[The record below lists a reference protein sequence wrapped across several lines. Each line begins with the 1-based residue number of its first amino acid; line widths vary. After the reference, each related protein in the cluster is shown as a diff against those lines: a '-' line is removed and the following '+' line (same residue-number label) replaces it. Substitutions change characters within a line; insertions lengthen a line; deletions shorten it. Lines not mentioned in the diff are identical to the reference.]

1 MQKRQKQLR
10 KLKEN
15 SAMRNFF
22 ILTITF
28 LLASLSANSQV
39 KDSELEKIQLSW
51 QLITSFYVDSVDT
64 QGLAEEAIVA
74 MLERL
79 DPHSVYIPA
88 EDVKTMNE
96 PLDGNFEGIGI
107 EFMILKDTLLVV
119 ATIPG
124 GPSEKVGLMAG
135 DHIIEIESENV
146 AGVGLTNSDV
156 FDMLRGPKGT
166 EVQLTILRDDKRLN
180 FIVERDE
187 IPIHSLEASYLISP
201 KTGYIKISRF
211 SQSTYQEFE
220 EGLKEL
226 KENDIENLVL
236 DLRGNGGGYLKAA
249 LDIADEF
256 IGERR
261 LLLYTDGMAIPRSE
275 YHSKPGDL
283 WENGKLIVL
292 IDEGSAS
299 ASEIV
304 AGAVQDWDRG
314 IIMGRRSFGK
324 GLVQRPFT
332 LQDGSEIRLTIAKYF
347 TPSGRSIQKPYHN
360 GLSEYHSE
368 IFERFEHGE
377 FMYADSVHMPDS
389 LVYNTLEK
397 NREVYGGGGIVPDVF
412 IPMDTT
418 YYTDYYRDLVAS
430 GTVNRLVMDMLDE
443 NRDLW
448 KERFPAFPD
457 FSSEFEVPD
466 SFIDEL
472 VKKGEENDIAPNQK
486 ELSISEEWIRLQIK
500 ALIARNLWDTGK
512 YYQTINPALPF
523 FDKVIELVEN
533 EDQYSKVFEKR

>member
-1 MQKRQKQLR
+1 M
-10 KLKEN
+10 
-15 SAMRNFF
+15 
-22 ILTITF
+22 
-28 LLASLSANSQV
+28 SANSQV
-39 KDSELEKIQLSW
+39 NDSELEKIQLSW
-51 QLITSFYVDSVDT
+51 QLITAFYVDSVNT
-64 QGLAEEAIVA
+64 HELAEEAIIA
-74 MLERL
+74 MLEKL

-88 EDVKTMNE
+88 EEVKAMNE

-119 ATIPG
+119 STIPG
-124 GPSEKVGLMAG
+124 GPSEKVGMMAG
-135 DHIIEIESENV
+135 DRILEIDGENV
-146 AGVGLTNSDV
+146 AGIGLTNSDV

-166 EVQLTILRDDKRLN
+166 EVQLTILRDDRSLN

-187 IPIHSLEASYLISP
+187 IPIHSVEASYLISP
-201 KTGYIKISRF
+201 ETGYIKISRF
-211 SQSTYQEFE
+211 SQSTHQEFR

-226 KENDIENLVL
+226 KETDIENLVL

-283 WENGKLIVL
+283 WEKGKLIVL

-332 LQDGSEIRLTIAKYF
+332 LQDGSEIRLTIARYF
-347 TPSGRSIQKPYHN
+347 TPSGRSIQKPYDN

-397 NREVYGGGGIVPDVF
+397 KRKVYGGGGIVPDVF
-412 IPMDTT
+412 IPMDTA

-430 GTVNRLVMDMLDE
+430 GTMNRLVMDMLDE
-443 NRDLW
+443 NREMW
-448 KERFPAFPD
+448 KEQFPAFSD
-457 FSSEFEVPD
+457 FSSRFEVPD

-472 VKKGEENDIAPNQK
+472 VKKGEENDIIPNRQ
-486 ELSISEEWIRLQIK
+486 ELSISEYWIRLQIK

-512 YYQTINPALPF
+512 YYQVINPALPF
-523 FDKVIELVEN
+523 FDEVIELVES
-533 EDQYSKVFEKR
+533 EDKYSKVFEKR

>member
-1 MQKRQKQLR
+1 
-10 KLKEN
+10 
-15 SAMRNFF
+15 MRNVF

-28 LLASLSANSQV
+28 LVASLSANSQV
-39 KDSELEKIQLSW
+39 NDSELEKIQLSW
-51 QLITSFYVDSVDT
+51 QLIAAFYVDSVNT
-64 QGLAEEAIVA
+64 HELAEEAIIA
-74 MLERL
+74 MLEKL

-88 EDVKTMNE
+88 EDVQAMNE

-119 ATIPG
+119 STIPG
-124 GPSEKVGLMAG
+124 GPSEKVGMMAG
-135 DHIIEIESENV
+135 DHILEIDGKNV
-146 AGVGLTNSDV
+146 AGIGLTNSDV

-166 EVQLTILRDDKRLN
+166 EVLLTILRDDKSLN
-180 FIVERDE
+180 FVVERDE
-187 IPIHSLEASYLISP
+187 IPIHSVEASYLISP
-201 KTGYIKISRF
+201 EAGYIKISRF
-211 SQSTYQEFE
+211 SQSTHQEFI
-220 EGLKEL
+220 EGLKKL
-226 KENDIENLVL
+226 KESDIETLVL

-275 YHSKPGDL
+275 YHSKPSDL
-283 WENGKLIVL
+283 WEKGKLIVL

-332 LQDGSEIRLTIAKYF
+332 LQDGSEIRLTIARYF
-347 TPSGRSIQKPYHN
+347 TPSGRSIQKPYDN

-397 NREVYGGGGIVPDVF
+397 KRKVFGGGGIVPDVF

-430 GTVNRLVMDMLDE
+430 GTMNRLVMDMLDE
-443 NRDLW
+443 NREMW
-448 KERFPAFPD
+448 KEQFPAFSD
-457 FSSEFEVPD
+457 FSSRFEVPD

-472 VKKGEENDIAPNQK
+472 VEKGEENDIVPNRQ
-486 ELSISEEWIRLQIK
+486 ELSISEYWIRLQIK

-523 FDKVIELVEN
+523 FNKVIELVEN
-533 EDQYSKVFEKR
+533 EDKYSKVFEKR

>member
-1 MQKRQKQLR
+1 M
-10 KLKEN
+10 
-15 SAMRNFF
+15 
-22 ILTITF
+22 
-28 LLASLSANSQV
+28 SANSQV
-39 KDSELEKIQLSW
+39 NDSELEKIQLSW
-51 QLITSFYVDSVDT
+51 QLIAAFYVDSVNT
-64 QGLAEEAIVA
+64 HELAEEAIIA
-74 MLERL
+74 MLEKL

-88 EDVKTMNE
+88 EDVQAMNE

-119 ATIPG
+119 STIPG
-124 GPSEKVGLMAG
+124 GPSEKVGMMAG
-135 DHIIEIESENV
+135 DHILEIDGKNV
-146 AGVGLTNSDV
+146 AGIGLTNSDV

-166 EVQLTILRDDKRLN
+166 EVLLTILRDDKSLN
-180 FIVERDE
+180 FVVERDE
-187 IPIHSLEASYLISP
+187 IPIHSVEASYLISP
-201 KTGYIKISRF
+201 EAGYIKISRF
-211 SQSTYQEFE
+211 SQSTHQEFI
-220 EGLKEL
+220 EGLKKL
-226 KENDIENLVL
+226 KESDIETLVL

-275 YHSKPGDL
+275 YHSKPSDL
-283 WENGKLIVL
+283 WEKGKLIVL

-332 LQDGSEIRLTIAKYF
+332 LQDGSEIRLTIARYF
-347 TPSGRSIQKPYHN
+347 TPSGRSIQKPYDN

-397 NREVYGGGGIVPDVF
+397 KRKVFGGGGIVPDVF

-430 GTVNRLVMDMLDE
+430 GTMNRLVMDMLDE
-443 NRDLW
+443 NREMW
-448 KERFPAFPD
+448 KEQFPAFSD
-457 FSSEFEVPD
+457 FSSRFEVPD

-472 VKKGEENDIAPNQK
+472 VEKGEENDIVPNRQ
-486 ELSISEEWIRLQIK
+486 ELSISEYWIRLQIK

-523 FDKVIELVEN
+523 FNKVIELVEN
-533 EDQYSKVFEKR
+533 EDKYSKVFEKR

>member
-1 MQKRQKQLR
+1 M
-10 KLKEN
+10 
-15 SAMRNFF
+15 
-22 ILTITF
+22 
-28 LLASLSANSQV
+28 SANSQV
-39 KDSELEKIQLSW
+39 NDSELEKIQLSW
-51 QLITSFYVDSVDT
+51 QLITAFYVDSVNT
-64 QGLAEEAIVA
+64 HELAEEAIIA
-74 MLERL
+74 MLEKL

-88 EDVKTMNE
+88 EEVKAMNE

-119 ATIPG
+119 STIPG
-124 GPSEKVGLMAG
+124 GPSEKVGMMAG
-135 DHIIEIESENV
+135 DRILEIDGENV
-146 AGVGLTNSDV
+146 AGIGLTNSDV

-166 EVQLTILRDDKRLN
+166 EVQLTILRDDRSLN

-187 IPIHSLEASYLISP
+187 IPIHSVEASYLISP
-201 KTGYIKISRF
+201 ETGYIKISRF
-211 SQSTYQEFE
+211 SQSTHQEFR

-226 KENDIENLVL
+226 KETDIENLVL
-236 DLRGNGGGYLKAA
+236 DLRGNGGGYLKTA

-283 WENGKLIVL
+283 WEKGKLIVL

-332 LQDGSEIRLTIAKYF
+332 LQDGSEIRLTIARYF
-347 TPSGRSIQKPYHN
+347 TPSGRSIQKPYDN

-397 NREVYGGGGIVPDVF
+397 KRKVYGGGGIVPDVF
-412 IPMDTT
+412 IPMDTA

-430 GTVNRLVMDMLDE
+430 GTMNRLVMDMLDE
-443 NRDLW
+443 NREMW
-448 KERFPAFPD
+448 KEQFPAFSD
-457 FSSEFEVPD
+457 FSSRFEVPD

-472 VKKGEENDIAPNQK
+472 VEKGEENDIVPNRQ
-486 ELSISEEWIRLQIK
+486 ELSISEYWIRLQIK

-512 YYQTINPALPF
+512 YYQVINPALPF
-523 FDKVIELVEN
+523 FDEVIELVES
-533 EDQYSKVFEKR
+533 EDKYSKVFEKR

>member
-1 MQKRQKQLR
+1 
-10 KLKEN
+10 
-15 SAMRNFF
+15 MRNVF

-28 LLASLSANSQV
+28 LVASLSANSQV
-39 KDSELEKIQLSW
+39 NDSELEKIQLSW
-51 QLITSFYVDSVDT
+51 QLITAFYVDSVNT
-64 QGLAEEAIVA
+64 HELAEEAIIA
-74 MLERL
+74 MLEKL

-88 EDVKTMNE
+88 EEVKAMNE

-119 ATIPG
+119 STIPG
-124 GPSEKVGLMAG
+124 GPSEKVGMMAG
-135 DHIIEIESENV
+135 DRILEIDGENV
-146 AGVGLTNSDV
+146 AGIGLTNSDV

-166 EVQLTILRDDKRLN
+166 EVQLTILRDDRSLN

-187 IPIHSLEASYLISP
+187 IPIHSVEASYLISP
-201 KTGYIKISRF
+201 ETGYIKISRF
-211 SQSTYQEFE
+211 SQSTHQEFR

-226 KENDIENLVL
+226 KETDIENLVL
-236 DLRGNGGGYLKAA
+236 DLRGNGGGYLKTA

-283 WENGKLIVL
+283 WEKGKLIVL

-332 LQDGSEIRLTIAKYF
+332 LQDGSEIRLTIARYF
-347 TPSGRSIQKPYHN
+347 TPSGRSIQKPYDN

-397 NREVYGGGGIVPDVF
+397 KRKVYGGGGIVPDVF
-412 IPMDTT
+412 IPMDTA

-430 GTVNRLVMDMLDE
+430 GTMNRLVMDMLDE
-443 NRDLW
+443 NREMW
-448 KERFPAFPD
+448 KEQFPAFSD
-457 FSSEFEVPD
+457 FSSRFEVPD

-472 VKKGEENDIAPNQK
+472 VEKGEENDIVPNRQ
-486 ELSISEEWIRLQIK
+486 ELSISEYWIRLQIK

-512 YYQTINPALPF
+512 YYQVINPALPF
-523 FDKVIELVEN
+523 FDEVIELVES
-533 EDQYSKVFEKR
+533 EDKYSKVFEKR

>member
-1 MQKRQKQLR
+1 
-10 KLKEN
+10 
-15 SAMRNFF
+15 MRNVF

-28 LLASLSANSQV
+28 LVASLSANSQV
-39 KDSELEKIQLSW
+39 NDSELEKIQLSW
-51 QLITSFYVDSVDT
+51 QLITAFYVDSVNT
-64 QGLAEEAIVA
+64 HELAEEAIIA
-74 MLERL
+74 MLEKL

-88 EDVKTMNE
+88 EEVKAMNE

-119 ATIPG
+119 STIPG
-124 GPSEKVGLMAG
+124 GPSEKVGMMAG
-135 DHIIEIESENV
+135 DRILEIDGENV
-146 AGVGLTNSDV
+146 AGIGLTNSDV

-166 EVQLTILRDDKRLN
+166 EVQLTILRDDRSLN

-187 IPIHSLEASYLISP
+187 IPIHSVEASYLISP
-201 KTGYIKISRF
+201 ETGYIKISRF
-211 SQSTYQEFE
+211 SQSTHQEFR

-226 KENDIENLVL
+226 KKSDIENLVL

-283 WENGKLIVL
+283 WEKGKLIVL

-332 LQDGSEIRLTIAKYF
+332 LQDGSEIRLTIARYF
-347 TPSGRSIQKPYHN
+347 TPSGRSIQKPYDN

-397 NREVYGGGGIVPDVF
+397 KRKVYGGGGIVPDVF
-412 IPMDTT
+412 IPMDTA

-430 GTVNRLVMDMLDE
+430 GTMNRLVMDMLDE
-443 NRDLW
+443 NREMW
-448 KERFPAFPD
+448 KEQFPAFSD
-457 FSSEFEVPD
+457 FSSRFEVPD

-472 VKKGEENDIAPNQK
+472 VEKGEENDIVPNRQ
-486 ELSISEEWIRLQIK
+486 ELSISEYWIRLQIK

-512 YYQTINPALPF
+512 YYQVINPALPF
-523 FDKVIELVEN
+523 FDEVIELVES
-533 EDQYSKVFEKR
+533 EDKYSKVFEKR

>member
-1 MQKRQKQLR
+1 
-10 KLKEN
+10 
-15 SAMRNFF
+15 MRNVF

-28 LLASLSANSQV
+28 LVASLSANSQV
-39 KDSELEKIQLSW
+39 NDSELEKIQLSW
-51 QLITSFYVDSVDT
+51 QLITAFYVDSVNT
-64 QGLAEEAIVA
+64 HELAEEAIIA
-74 MLERL
+74 MLEKL

-88 EDVKTMNE
+88 EEVKAMNE

-119 ATIPG
+119 STIPG
-124 GPSEKVGLMAG
+124 GPSEKVGMMAG
-135 DHIIEIESENV
+135 DRILEIDGENV
-146 AGVGLTNSDV
+146 AGIGLTNSDV

-166 EVQLTILRDDKRLN
+166 EVQLTILRDDRSLN

-187 IPIHSLEASYLISP
+187 IPIHSVEASYLISP
-201 KTGYIKISRF
+201 ETGYIKISRF
-211 SQSTYQEFE
+211 SQSTHQEFR

-226 KENDIENLVL
+226 KETDIENLVL

-283 WENGKLIVL
+283 WEKGKLIVL

-332 LQDGSEIRLTIAKYF
+332 LQDGSEIRLTIARYF
-347 TPSGRSIQKPYHN
+347 TPSGRSIQKPYDN

-397 NREVYGGGGIVPDVF
+397 KRKVYGGGGIVPDVF
-412 IPMDTT
+412 IPMDTA

-430 GTVNRLVMDMLDE
+430 GTMNRLVMDMLDE
-443 NRDLW
+443 NREMW
-448 KERFPAFPD
+448 KEQFPAFSD
-457 FSSEFEVPD
+457 FSSRFEVPD

-472 VKKGEENDIAPNQK
+472 VKKGEENDIIPNRQ
-486 ELSISEEWIRLQIK
+486 ELSISEYWIRLQIK

-512 YYQTINPALPF
+512 YYQVINPALPF
-523 FDKVIELVEN
+523 FDEVIELVES
-533 EDQYSKVFEKR
+533 EDKYSKVFEKR

>member
-1 MQKRQKQLR
+1 M
-10 KLKEN
+10 
-15 SAMRNFF
+15 
-22 ILTITF
+22 
-28 LLASLSANSQV
+28 SANSQV
-39 KDSELEKIQLSW
+39 NDSELEKIQLSW
-51 QLITSFYVDSVDT
+51 QLITAFYVDSVNT
-64 QGLAEEAIVA
+64 HELAEEAIIA
-74 MLERL
+74 MLEKL

-88 EDVKTMNE
+88 EEVKAMNE

-119 ATIPG
+119 STIPG
-124 GPSEKVGLMAG
+124 GPSEKVGMMAG
-135 DHIIEIESENV
+135 DRILEIDGENV
-146 AGVGLTNSDV
+146 AGIGLTNSDV

-166 EVQLTILRDDKRLN
+166 EVQLTILRDDRSLN

-187 IPIHSLEASYLISP
+187 IPIHSVEASYLISP
-201 KTGYIKISRF
+201 ETGYIKISRF
-211 SQSTYQEFE
+211 SQSTHQEFR

-226 KENDIENLVL
+226 KETDIENLVL

-283 WENGKLIVL
+283 WEKGKLIVL

-332 LQDGSEIRLTIAKYF
+332 LQDGSEIRLTIARYF
-347 TPSGRSIQKPYHN
+347 TPSGRSIQKPYDN

-397 NREVYGGGGIVPDVF
+397 KRKVYGGGGIVPDVF
-412 IPMDTT
+412 IPMDTA

-430 GTVNRLVMDMLDE
+430 GTMNRLVMDMLDE
-443 NRDLW
+443 NREMW
-448 KERFPAFPD
+448 KEQFPAFSD
-457 FSSEFEVPD
+457 FSSRFEVPD

-472 VKKGEENDIAPNQK
+472 VEKGEENDIVPNRQ
-486 ELSISEEWIRLQIK
+486 ELSISEYWIRLQIK

-512 YYQTINPALPF
+512 YYQVINPALPF
-523 FDKVIELVEN
+523 FDEVIELVES
-533 EDQYSKVFEKR
+533 EDKYSKVFEKR

>member
-1 MQKRQKQLR
+1 
-10 KLKEN
+10 
-15 SAMRNFF
+15 
-22 ILTITF
+22 
-28 LLASLSANSQV
+28 
-39 KDSELEKIQLSW
+39 
-51 QLITSFYVDSVDT
+51 
-64 QGLAEEAIVA
+64 
-74 MLERL
+74 
-79 DPHSVYIPA
+79 
-88 EDVKTMNE
+88 
-96 PLDGNFEGIGI
+96 
-107 EFMILKDTLLVV
+107 VV
-119 ATIPG
+119 ATIAG

-135 DHIIEIESENV
+135 DYIIEIDGKNV
-146 AGVGLTNSDV
+146 AGIGLTNRDV
-156 FDMLRGPKGT
+156 FDLLRGPKGT
-166 EVQLTILRDDKRLN
+166 EVQLTILRKKKRLN
-180 FIVERDE
+180 FIIERDK
-187 IPIHSLEASYLISP
+187 IPIHSIEASYLISP

-211 SQSTYQEFE
+211 SQSTHQEFV
-220 EGLKEL
+220 EGLKKL

-256 IGERR
+256 TGERR
-261 LLLYTDGMAIPRSE
+261 LLLYTEGMAIPRSE

-283 WENGKLIVL
+283 WEKGKLIVL

-347 TPSGRSIQKPYHN
+347 TPSGRCIQKPYDN

-377 FMYADSVHMPDS
+377 FMYADSVQMPDS
-389 LVYNTLEK
+389 LVYFTLEK
-397 NREVYGGGGIVPDVF
+397 KRKVYGGGGIVPDVF

-430 GTVNRLVMDMLDE
+430 GTMNRLVMDMVDK
-443 NRDLW
+443 NREFW
-448 KERFPAFPD
+448 KERFPAFTD
-457 FSSEFEVPD
+457 FSSGFVVPD
-466 SFIDEL
+466 DFIVEL
-472 VKKGEENDIAPNQK
+472 VERGKENNIAPNQE
-486 ELSISEEWIRLQIK
+486 ELNISEEWIRLQIK

-533 EDQYSKVFEKR
+533 EDEYSKVFEKR